1 MSNEVTMRDIV
12 TTLVDLLGLLGVAV
26 GLGFAASLL
35 IGPAAIAVSG
45 AILLLGV
52 RVMDWVASPGLA
64 PAWWKW
70 LRKGRPM

>member
-1 MSNEVTMRDIV
+1 MRDIV
-12 TTLVDLLGLLGVAV
+12 TTLVDLLGLLAVAV

-52 RVMDWVASPGLA
+52 RIMGWVAFPGTA
-64 PAWWKW
+64 PSWWRW
-70 LRKGRPM
+70 LRKGGRT